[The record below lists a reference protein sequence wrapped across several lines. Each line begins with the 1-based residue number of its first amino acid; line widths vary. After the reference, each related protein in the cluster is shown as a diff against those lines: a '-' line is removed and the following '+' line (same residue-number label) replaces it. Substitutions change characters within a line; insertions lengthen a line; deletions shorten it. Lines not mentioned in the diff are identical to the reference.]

1 MKPTKKSSTSSKT
14 ATTKP
19 TSSAA
24 ASGTNKGISSNGG
37 KLLPHTLPYPLKPI
51 HSSHLSHTLI
61 NTRSNK
67 RKLKRACLIRV
78 TMCSFVTAAR

>member
-37 KLLPHTLPYPLKPI
+37 KLMPHTLYYPLNP
-51 HSSHLSHTLI
+51 LHTH
-61 NTRSNK
+61 
-67 RKLKRACLIRV
+67 
-78 TMCSFVTAAR
+78 